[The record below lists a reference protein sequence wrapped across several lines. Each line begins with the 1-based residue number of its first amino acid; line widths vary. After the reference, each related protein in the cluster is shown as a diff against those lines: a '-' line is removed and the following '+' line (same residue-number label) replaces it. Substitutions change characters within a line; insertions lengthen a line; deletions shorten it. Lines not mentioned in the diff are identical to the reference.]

1 MRYCRLVNV
10 DRSELAAR
18 HLDLARK
25 AASLYYPR
33 VRAHVSYDDL
43 VAMASVGL
51 TEAASRF
58 DPAVGASFKTF
69 AWYRVQGAIL
79 DGLRRETALPR
90 AVWARIVAL
99 RATASYLEAQA
110 ERASAAKDK
119 AQAATTEDRL
129 REVQAALGAIRTMY
143 TVSIHQLEPDSLRES
158 GESAPDT
165 ALSRERMKR
174 ALAAAL
180 ETLPEKERA
189 LMHKHYVEGKS
200 LLDAGAEL
208 GMSKS
213 WASRLHAR
221 AVDQLRARLA
231 DTG

>member
-110 ERASAAKDK
+110 ERAAAAKDK
-119 AQAATTEDRL
+119 AQAATTADKL
-129 REVQAALGAIRTMY
+129 REVKAALGAIRTMY
-143 TVSIHQLEPDSLRES
+143 TVSIHQLEPDSFRS
-158 GESAPDT
+158 TAAPADD
-165 ALSRERMKR
+165 ALARERQKK
-174 ALAAAL
+174 ALTAAL
-180 ETLPEKERA
+180 EELPEKERA

>member
-25 AASLYYPR
+25 AAALYYNR
-33 VRAHVSYDDL
+33 VRAHVTYDEL

-51 TEAASRF
+51 SEAANRY
-58 DPAVGASFKTF
+58 DPSHGASFKTF

-79 DGLRRETALPR
+79 DGLRKETALPR
-90 AVWARIVAL
+90 TVWARIVSL
-99 RATASYLEAQA
+99 RAAASYLEAQA
-110 ERASAAKDK
+110 ERANVAKDK
-119 AQAATTEDRL
+119 AVAASTADKL
-129 REVQAALGAIRTMY
+129 REVKAALGAIRTMY
-143 TVSIHQLEPDSLRES
+143 TVSIHQLESDSLGATEDR
-158 GESAPDT
+158 ADD
-165 ALSRERMKR
+165 ALVRERQKQ

-180 ETLPEKERA
+180 TELPEKERA
-189 LMHKHYVEGKS
+189 LMYKHYVEGKS

-231 DTG
+231 DTS

>member
-25 AASLYYPR
+25 AAALYYGR
-33 VRAHVSYDDL
+33 VRAHIGYDDL

-51 TEAASRF
+51 TEAANRY
-58 DPAVGASFKTF
+58 DPSIGASFKTF

-79 DGLRRETALPR
+79 DGLRKETALPR

-110 ERASAAKDK
+110 ERATAAKNK
-119 AQAATTEDRL
+119 AEAATTADKL
-129 REVQAALGAIRTMY
+129 REVKAALGAIRTMY
-143 TVSIHQLEPDSLRES
+143 TVSIHQL
-158 GESAPDT
+158 APD
-165 ALSRERMKR
+165 ALVANETGADDTLERERQKK
-174 ALAAAL
+174 ALVAAL
-180 ETLPEKERA
+180 EELPDKERA

-231 DTG
+231 DTS

>member
-1 MRYCRLVNV
+1 MRYCRQVNV

-25 AASLYYPR
+25 AAALYYGR

-51 TEAASRF
+51 SEAASRY
-58 DPAVGASFKTF
+58 DPSVGASFKTF
-69 AWYRVQGAIL
+69 AWYRVQGAII
-79 DGLRRETALPR
+79 DGLRKETALPR

-99 RATASYLEAQA
+99 RATASYLQAQA
-110 ERASAAKDK
+110 ERATAARDK
-119 AQAATTEDRL
+119 AGAATTADKL
-129 REVQAALGAIRTMY
+129 REVRAALGAIRTMY
-143 TVSIHQLEPDSLRES
+143 TVSIHQLDEDALH
-158 GESAPDT
+158 ANDT
-165 ALSRERMKR
+165 GADDALARERQKE

-180 ETLPEKERA
+180 ETLPERERA

-221 AVDQLRARLA
+221 AVDQLRKRLA
-231 DTG
+231 DTS

>member
-25 AASLYYPR
+25 AAALYYPR

-79 DGLRRETALPR
+79 DGLRKETALPR
-90 AVWARIVAL
+90 AVWARIVTL

-110 ERASAAKDK
+110 ERASAARDK
-119 AQAATTEDRL
+119 VQAATTADKL
-129 REVQAALGAIRTMY
+129 REVKAALGAIRTMY
-143 TVSIHQLEPDSLRES
+143 TVSIHQLEPDSLRHEA
-158 GESAPDT
+158 SAPDDALARERQRK
-165 ALSRERMKR
+165 ALS
-174 ALAAAL
+174 AAL
-180 ETLPEKERA
+180 DALPDKERQ

-231 DTG
+231 GTG